1 MRNNDTRGEMKQDV
15 TRCQEYLQSLSYS
28 PSVSLSL
35 SIYCLLSDVRLP
47 DQTLNLVYLCAAGV
61 NPPPHDLSVHI
72 IRKQH

>member
-28 PSVSLSL
+28 PSVSLS
-35 SIYCLLSDVRLP
+35 IYRLLSDVRLP
-47 DQTLNLVYLCAAGV
+47 DQTLNLVYP
-61 NPPPHDLSVHI
+61 PPPHDLSVHI

>member
-28 PSVSLSL
+28 PSVSLS
-35 SIYCLLSDVRLP
+35 IYRLLSDVRLP
-47 DQTLNLVYLCAAGV
+47 DQTLNLVY
-61 NPPPHDLSVHI
+61 PPPHDLSVHI